1 MRTGTNTL
9 LSVNEEALPVANART
24 AGAAGGGGDGIDP
37 PSFENAL
44 FWDLKAEVIQLDD
57 YRPGAEAKRRA
68 RQGKDSHRMMLMSG
82 ARSSALTSRSTLK
95 SDLRA
100 KDAAQ
105 HPNARQHPNPAN
117 DA

>member
-1 MRTGTNTL
+1 MRTSTNTL
-9 LSVNEEALPVANART
+9 LSVNEDTWPDAKPSI
-24 AGAAGGGGDGIDP
+24 AGGGGDGIDP

-68 RQGKDSHRMMLMSG
+68 RQGKDLHRMMLMSG
-82 ARSSALTSRSTLK
+82 SRSSALKSRSTLK

-100 KDAAQ
+100 MDAAQ
-105 HPNARQHPNPAN
+105 HPNARQLLKPAN